1 LFRHA
6 ALTALILLILVPGS
20 LLMAAGDTV
29 NITIVIADVVAVD
42 ATFVPTEYK
51 LHPPYPNPFN
61 PDVNITVDI
70 PEEAHTRIAIL
81 NLRGQEVTVLENS
94 RLRPGRYEQVWHAQ
108 DYPSGLYFVRV
119 RSAQFE
125 SVQKISLLK

>member
-1 LFRHA
+1 M
-6 ALTALILLILVPGS
+6 G
-20 LLMAAGDTV
+20 AGDTLS
-29 NITIVIADVVAVD
+29 ITIVIADVVSVD

-61 PDVNITVDI
+61 PDVNITVDV
-70 PEEAHTRIAIL
+70 PEEADTRIAIL
-81 NLRGQEVTVLENS
+81 NLRGQEIVVLEKGH
-94 RLRPGRYEQVWHAQ
+94 LMPGRYHQVWQAQ
-108 DYPSGLYFVRV
+108 TYPSGLYFVRV